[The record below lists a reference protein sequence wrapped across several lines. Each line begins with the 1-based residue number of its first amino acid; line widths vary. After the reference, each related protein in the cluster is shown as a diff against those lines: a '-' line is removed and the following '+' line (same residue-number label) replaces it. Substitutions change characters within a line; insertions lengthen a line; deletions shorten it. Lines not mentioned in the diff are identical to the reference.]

1 MDRDQAQPEVCSILC
16 REIHVQQKGESIVSD
31 EKKTMPVPVAF
42 IACHQMNDGRM
53 QFTMQGELKDLTFM
67 YYSIGLH
74 INKIIA
80 EQTEKFKDEHK
91 ALPQ

>member
-1 MDRDQAQPEVCSILC
+1 MSTDI
-16 REIHVQQKGESIVSD
+16 
-31 EKKTMPVPVAF
+31 KTMPIAH
-42 IACHQMNDGRM
+42 IACHQLSDGRM

-80 EQTEKFKDEHK
+80 EQSEKHNEHK
-91 ALPQ
+91 TLSE

>member
-1 MDRDQAQPEVCSILC
+1 M
-16 REIHVQQKGESIVSD
+16 
-31 EKKTMPVPVAF
+31 EKTLTPVPVAH
-42 IACHQMNDGRM
+42 IACHQLSDGRM

-80 EQTEKFKDEHK
+80 EQTEKHNEHK
-91 ALPQ
+91 ALSQ